1 MCFELALTEKKQDC
15 KNNLK
20 GCAEKNQKKKT
31 EKAKNK
37 KNKKSQKQIKIL

>member
-20 GCAEKNQKKKT
+20 GCAEKNQKKRLKRQKT
-31 EKAKNK
+31 RKIKKAKNK
-37 KNKKSQKQIKIL
+37 